1 MPARGDKDD
10 VVLVIHII
18 VVTMYSLQNYT
29 PTFPIYVIHYKIIL
43 LLFQYM
49 SLSNY
54 CNLNKLM
61 IYDLKS
67 TQILHKLNYCK
78 YITIVIYKYTMM

>member
-18 VVTMYSLQNYT
+18 IVTMYSLQNYT
-29 PTFPIYVIHYKIIL
+29 PT
-43 LLFQYM
+43 FQYM

-67 TQILHKLNYCK
+67 TQVLHKLNYCK